1 METCA
6 SKRGKKWWAPLAK
19 EAGASEEG
27 GKLRR
32 PSQPTWQGHVRAGP
46 VGPRVLGLLWA
57 CLLGVIAFS
66 LLTPPFYYITPFA
79 SFLCFLIRFFLDFTS
94 LLDLSLFNAKYLK
107 HRKYQRNI
115 EIK

>member
-57 CLLGVIAFS
+57 CLLRSIIVFFLYYTS
-66 LLTPPFYYITPFA
+66 LSLYHPFA

-94 LLDLSLFNAKYLK
+94 LLNFSL
-107 HRKYQRNI
+107 
-115 EIK
+115 